1 MVLRVDQHQQPTGCC
16 CGGAGDRGKGCH
28 GCLRLGWG
36 NQPMRRKSQR
46 LSVLMLDGW
55 YWLLPKFQ
63 WGGLASRA
71 SQSLLRLLSRSSANR
86 HSRKDLRWL
95 ESWPGGLLPARSV
108 NPWITASMAKV
119 IPLFPGR
126 PPGGLDRSEQLDD
139 LRCRLAD
146 QEAAIKALNDQL
158 HELVFCLLTREPA

>member
-1 MVLRVDQHQQPTGCC
+1 
-16 CGGAGDRGKGCH
+16 
-28 GCLRLGWG
+28 
-36 NQPMRRKSQR
+36 
-46 LSVLMLDGW
+46 MLDGW
-55 YWLLPKFQ
+55 YWLLPK
-63 WGGLASRA
+63 
-71 SQSLLRLLSRSSANR
+71 LLMGEVWRRGLLSRSSANR

>member
-1 MVLRVDQHQQPTGCC
+1 MGQSTYAKEKPASIGINACRLVLVATKIANG
-16 CGGAGDRGKGCH
+16 
-28 GCLRLGWG
+28 
-36 NQPMRRKSQR
+36 
-46 LSVLMLDGW
+46 
-55 YWLLPKFQ
+55 
-63 WGGLASRA
+63 GGLAPRA

>member
-1 MVLRVDQHQQPTGCC
+1 MGQSTYAKEKPASIGINACRLVLVATKIANGEVLR
-16 CGGAGDRGKGCH
+16 RG
-28 GCLRLGWG
+28 
-36 NQPMRRKSQR
+36 
-46 LSVLMLDGW
+46 
-55 YWLLPKFQ
+55 
-63 WGGLASRA
+63 
-71 SQSLLRLLSRSSANR
+71 LLSRSSANR
-86 HSRKDLRWL
+86 HSRKDLSWL
-95 ESWPGGLLPARSV
+95 ESWLGGLLPARSV

>member
-1 MVLRVDQHQQPTGCC
+1 MGESTYAKEKPASIGINACWLVLIATKIANGEVSR
-16 CGGAGDRGKGCH
+16 RG
-28 GCLRLGWG
+28 
-36 NQPMRRKSQR
+36 
-46 LSVLMLDGW
+46 
-55 YWLLPKFQ
+55 
-63 WGGLASRA
+63 
-71 SQSLLRLLSRSSANR
+71 LLSRSSANR
-86 HSRKDLRWL
+86 HSWKDLRWL